1 MCVVVRASER
11 LLCFVVRAVSERSRE
26 SLTHTARK
34 RELMLA
40 STIPS
45 PGGKSKVTS
54 IPLAS
59 TNEFKRLLKAGAGN
73 TAALEDILKC
83 VRAQLKVPLIQGCL
97 EYAYKTSPGTAF
109 PGEKT
114 AARRGE
120 LLGFCGGVLPFLHEA
135 NAADAAKLRVEIDIV
150 PNDNKAQIQTFQKS
164 SLPLYSEF
172 I

>member
-1 MCVVVRASER
+1 VRAASER
-11 LLCFVVRAVSERSRE
+11 QRGSR
-26 SLTHTARK
+26 THTARR
-34 RELMLA
+34 RELTLA

-54 IPLAS
+54 ILLSS

-97 EYAYKTSPGTAF
+97 EYGYKTSPGTPF
-109 PGEKT
+109 PGLKD
-114 AARRGE
+114 AARKGE
-120 LLGFCGGVLPFLHEA
+120 LWAFCAGVLPFLHEA
-135 NAADAAKLRVEIDIV
+135 NAVDAAKLRVETDIV
-150 PNDNKAQIQTFQKS
+150 PNDNKAQFSEVLTS
-164 SLPLYSEF
+164 S

>member
-1 MCVVVRASER
+1 MCVCVVVRVSEHLSVIFSASSER
-11 LLCFVVRAVSERSRE
+11 APEGE
-26 SLTHTARK
+26 PHTHSTQARTYVG
-34 RELMLA
+34 

-54 IPLAS
+54 ILLSS

-97 EYAYKTSPGTAF
+97 EYGYKTSPGTPF
-109 PGEKT
+109 PGFKD
-114 AARRGE
+114 AVQKGE
-120 LLGFCGGVLPFLHEA
+120 LWAFCAGVLPFLHEA
-135 NAADAAKLRVEIDIV
+135 NAVDAAKLRVETDIV
-150 PNDNKAQIQTFQKS
+150 PNDNKAQFSEVLTS
-164 SLPLYSEF
+164 S